1 MSDGAHVNPETH
13 GAHRTHETDETDEA
27 RALRVARELGALPTT
42 VHRLSGG
49 AMNSVLRVVGD
60 GVDWVVR
67 SPLDLTRPD
76 VFPLERW
83 ASQAAAACGVP
94 VPEVLHVGT
103 SGGVPVTVSRYV
115 EPAHEDPLRPW
126 WWLGRHAAALAG
138 ARLDDA
144 PDALFSRFGRDLDRA
159 WREHLDYNLACLSP
173 DDHLLADGG
182 YSAQDLETLR
192 AWVRTLQGLDVQHGL
207 VHGDL
212 APRNL
217 VSRGLHAAP
226 VLLDWGSATSGPAPW
241 DSLQR
246 VYQAAVVEGEIP
258 WSAVVDVAEG
268 MGTVLDDATAQ
279 TLRRLTALRLLDLA
293 RWARDQRPDLYASY
307 RDACSTGLATLWS
320 LGPR

>member
-1 MSDGAHVNPETH
+1 
-13 GAHRTHETDETDEA
+13 
-27 RALRVARELGALPTT
+27 
-42 VHRLSGG
+42 
-49 AMNSVLRVVGD
+49 MNSVLRVVGE

-94 VPEVLHVGT
+94 VPEVLHVGV
-103 SGGVPVTVSRYV
+103 SEGVPVTVSRYV
-115 EPAHEDPLRPW
+115 APAAEEPSRPW
-126 WWLGRHAAALAG
+126 WWLGRHASALAG
-138 ARLDDA
+138 ACLDDA
-144 PDALFSRFGRDLDRA
+144 PDALFSRFGRDLDHA
-159 WREHLDYNLACLSP
+159 WREHLAYNLASLSP

-182 YSAQDLETLR
+182 YRAEHLETLR
-192 AWVRTLQGLDVQHGL
+192 AWVRDLQGLDVQHGL

-217 VSRGLHAAP
+217 VSRGPHAAP
-226 VLLDWGSATSGPAPW
+226 VLVDWGSATSGPAPW

-246 VYQAAVVEGEIP
+246 VYQAAVVEQEIP
-258 WSAVVDVAEG
+258 WAAVVDVAEG
-268 MGTVLDDATAQ
+268 MGAALDAPALA

-293 RWARDQRPDLYASY
+293 RWARDRRPDLYPSY
-307 RDACSTGLATLWS
+307 LDACRDGLTTVWA